1 MADLSLDD
9 QTDILR
15 DMLELLKSLIPE
27 ENIDG
32 IELLESIDRR
42 LYPPDSVEERLARIE
57 FSIPSQSL
65 EDWFDELIEERITP
79 RKNIHYMDDN
89 GILSKNVNKD
99 SFTKDDQEAGQV
111 AKDALATTSPESSR
125 ERLEA
130 EFERAA
136 RNARIDNEEARKEP
150 KIWELLKRRLPNDM
164 KQEDAEIRYI
174 DQQQKTPDW
183 YKTVKNIR
191 RLGESLGYD
200 THHYKNVL
208 QRFVSYF
215 NPSLSVVTEKQHPNE
230 TAKFLARLTIP
241 ESDYDRLTKLLDK
254 LERKRGESLQA
265 VMSHLLAIVNSMYHD
280 TEEPEMTHNI
290 NRLMIKG
297 LLAFTVGKTNQDL
310 TTAIEHC
317 KRQKK
322 VVNWERLLEKATL
335 AERIYGAPTQEL
347 TFLEDDDTPAL
358 LYNVNPLVTTRIA
371 SKPRQGTQRQDV
383 LLNVWPE
390 LRTKRQNP
398 QRQANRTHTRPVSKG
413 VTKLEPQRHA
423 EAEPVHVAGDR
434 CSSPGGRQKSSSETE
449 DEQNRIERHKEPDIS
464 ERNSS
469 YSRDRFHKN
478 QNTERHRDRDRNE
491 TGDRF
496 QKKDRDN
503 RIRSFSRDRFR
514 NRDRNDKSSS
524 FRRRDRDDRSF
535 SRDRDGRN
543 KSSSR
548 DRN

>member
-99 SFTKDDQEAGQV
+99 SFTKDDQEVGQV

-200 THHYKNVL
+200 THH
-208 QRFVSYF
+208 
-215 NPSLSVVTEKQHPNE
+215 
-230 TAKFLARLTIP
+230 
-241 ESDYDRLTKLLDK
+241 
-254 LERKRGESLQA
+254 
-265 VMSHLLAIVNSMYHD
+265 
-280 TEEPEMTHNI
+280 
-290 NRLMIKG
+290 
-297 LLAFTVGKTNQDL
+297 
-310 TTAIEHC
+310 
-317 KRQKK
+317 
-322 VVNWERLLEKATL
+322 
-335 AERIYGAPTQEL
+335 
-347 TFLEDDDTPAL
+347 
-358 LYNVNPLVTTRIA
+358 
-371 SKPRQGTQRQDV
+371 
-383 LLNVWPE
+383 
-390 LRTKRQNP
+390 
-398 QRQANRTHTRPVSKG
+398 
-413 VTKLEPQRHA
+413 
-423 EAEPVHVAGDR
+423 
-434 CSSPGGRQKSSSETE
+434 
-449 DEQNRIERHKEPDIS
+449 
-464 ERNSS
+464 
-469 YSRDRFHKN
+469 
-478 QNTERHRDRDRNE
+478 
-491 TGDRF
+491 
-496 QKKDRDN
+496 
-503 RIRSFSRDRFR
+503 
-514 NRDRNDKSSS
+514 
-524 FRRRDRDDRSF
+524 
-535 SRDRDGRN
+535 
-543 KSSSR
+543 
-548 DRN
+548 